1 MKKLFFALV
10 AVLFAACSTDLT
22 EDVAVAAP
30 DSIEVSFEEE
40 SRIQL
45 SDDKTVWTKG
55 DLLSV
60 FYRSDANEQWKFQGN
75 TGDRSGSIKRVMK
88 PNATTKLSKIVAVY
102 PYNEN
107 YYINPVSCNIEA
119 MLPAEQTYLKDSYG
133 LDGNILVS
141 QSEFNQI
148 ALRNVCGWLKI
159 QLKGD
164 GQVIEK
170 ITLKGNNNEQVAG
183 LIYIDSSDATATL
196 ATEYPA
202 DSDDGVGG
210 TLILDDTILKE
221 VTLNCGEGVT
231 LGSTATAFYIALPP
245 QTFEKGFNVEVY
257 CKGYEPMNISTSNVI
272 NIERNHILPMSSV
285 AFEAEERTIANNE
298 IWYVAS
304 QNINNS
310 NWTYDTFGAN
320 VVSNEWDS
328 LSGEGI
334 ITFDS
339 DVTTIGLRAFIGSYL
354 TEITI
359 PHSVTL
365 IGDSAFSSSRLKK
378 ITIPKGV
385 KKIGHM
391 AFAYSLLENITFEA
405 NSELETIDTGAFN
418 YCRHLTRITI
428 PSSVQFIGDCV
439 FGGCERLA
447 EILSYGKKYVDNIGG
462 LLCEH
467 NTSPYKVLACPSG
480 RAEDRLICGG
490 LYTKLLWGAFS
501 YGNIKYVD
509 IWIQEI
515 DQYNFIYDD
524 VLEGVDL
531 TRTTTIA
538 NDVLSYCSK
547 LKELRLPIVSSIGS
561 HSFSHNSS
569 LETIKLESESL
580 SELNTIANDNESLH
594 SIYLASNI
602 TSISSCFNSCG
613 SLSNVHC
620 KAITPPVLTDSF
632 DSVNTLTVYV
642 PAESVHAYKSNN
654 GWKKYTI
661 VGYDFENGVVVPGQ
675 PNNEIWYTAT
685 THISPNSS
693 DVFGANIISNEWD
706 AETGKGVLQFDGEV
720 TMIGGYAFSGC
731 SSLTSLAIPNSVTSI
746 EYNAFNA
753 CSSLKSI
760 ILPDSL
766 TRISNCAFDG
776 CSSLE
781 CVTIPDAVTSIGGYA
796 FSGCSSLTNLAIP
809 NSVTSIEDGAFNAC
823 SSLKSIILP
832 DSLTRISNCAFDG
845 CSSLECV
852 TIPDAVTSIGVYA
865 FLNCSSLES
874 VAIGSSVTSIG
885 GSAFHGCSNL
895 NSVYISDLSAWCKIS
910 FGYWTFSNPLSNGAK
925 LYLNN
930 IEVTELTIPSD
941 ITEIKDYTFEGCKSL
956 TSLTIPDSLTS
967 IGDNAFAGC
976 TYLKEVYCKAMTP
989 PSGYSSMFTSSAD
1002 DLVIYVP
1009 RHYVEDYKAANGWG
1023 DYADRI
1029 EPYDFE

>member
-1 MKKLFFALV
+1 MKKLFFALA

-107 YYINPVSCNIEA
+107 YYINPESCNIEA

-183 LIYIDSSDATATL
+183 LIYIDSSDATSTL
-196 ATEYPA
+196 AAEYPA
-202 DSDDGVGG
+202 GSDDGVGG

-245 QTFEKGFNVEVY
+245 QIFEKGLNIEVNG
-257 CKGYEPMNISTSNVI
+257 KGYKPMNINTSNVI
-272 NIERNHILPMSSV
+272 NIERNHIQPMSSV
-285 AFEAEERTIANNE
+285 VFEAEVRTIANNE
-298 IWYVAS
+298 IWYVAP
-304 QNINNS
+304 QKINRANL
-310 NWTYDTFGAN
+310 WTYDTFGAN
-320 VVSNEWDS
+320 ILSHEWNS

-334 ITFDS
+334 IVFDGEVTKIGNNAFQSANITSITLPNSVKLIGTRAFEWSQSLSSIQIPTNVESIGMLAFCKSAISEITFKTS
-339 DVTTIGLRAFIGSYL
+339 KLATIG
-354 TEITI
+354 
-359 PHSVTL
+359 
-365 IGDSAFSSSRLKK
+365 D
-378 ITIPKGV
+378 
-385 KKIGHM
+385 
-391 AFAYSLLENITFEA
+391 
-405 NSELETIDTGAFN
+405 GAFLD
-418 YCRHLTRITI
+418 CTELTWINI
-428 PSSVQFIGDCV
+428 PSSVESIGNSV
-439 FGGCERLA
+439 FRGCTKLKG
-447 EILSYGKKYVDNIGG
+447 IDIGG
-462 LLCEH
+462 HTNIYWSAGLPGLALLLH
-467 NTSPYKVLACPSG
+467 DYDTNTTTIVAYPAGATTQNVSCYVHPNVNVA
-480 RAEDRLICGG
+480 
-490 LYTKLLWGAFS
+490 WGAFWDCDYIIS
-501 YGNIKYVD
+501 VNLSFIRSIEQMNFCYCD
-509 IWIQEI
+509 SLESI
-515 DQYNFIYDD
+515 DLKD
-524 VLEGVDL
+524 
-531 TRTTTIA
+531 TRYIA

-547 LKELRLPIVSSIGS
+547 LKELRLPNVSSIGNN
-561 HSFSHNSS
+561 SFSHNSS

-602 TSISSCFNSCG
+602 TYISSCFNSCG

-642 PAESVHAYKSNN
+642 PAESVRAYKSNN

-693 DVFGANIISNEWD
+693 DVFGANIISNEWNT
-706 AETGKGVLQFDGEV
+706 ETGKGVLQFDGEV
-720 TMIGGYAFSGC
+720 TMIGDDAFKYCDKLTGVTLPESVISIGKHAFYDCDGLTEFTIPDSVTSIGDYAFKYCSSLTAFYGKFASADNRCLIIDGVLRFSAPKGLTEYTIPNNVTSIGDHAFYSC
-731 SSLTSLAIPNSVTSI
+731 SSLTSITIPNSVTSI
-746 EYNAFNA
+746 GEYAFRD
-753 CSSLKSI
+753 C
-760 ILPDSL
+760 DSL
-766 TRISNCAFDG
+766 ES
-776 CSSLE
+776 
-781 CVTIPDAVTSIGGYA
+781 VTIPD
-796 FSGCSSLTNLAIP
+796 
-809 NSVTSIEDGAFNAC
+809 SVTSIEGYAFNG
-823 SSLKSIILP
+823 LDRL
-832 DSLTRISNCAFDG
+832 R
-845 CSSLECV
+845 
-852 TIPDAVTSIGVYA
+852 
-865 FLNCSSLES
+865 
-874 VAIGSSVTSIG
+874 
-885 GSAFHGCSNL
+885 
-895 NSVYISDLSAWCKIS
+895 
-910 FGYWTFSNPLSNGAK
+910 
-925 LYLNN
+925 
-930 IEVTELTIPSD
+930 
-941 ITEIKDYTFEGCKSL
+941 
-956 TSLTIPDSLTS
+956 
-967 IGDNAFAGC
+967 
-976 TYLKEVYCKAMTP
+976 EVYCKPTTP
-989 PSGYSSMFTSSAD
+989 PSAGGYILNFNASD
-1002 DLVIYVP
+1002 RKIYVP
-1009 RHYVEDYKAANGWG
+1009 RASVDAYKHANGWSS
-1023 DYADRI
+1023 YADSI
-1029 EPYDFE
+1029 KPYDF